1 MGSLR
6 TCKMSRNFGTT
17 GLPWNFRAK
26 GLDSGLP
33 EWLSDRFKITQLLRI
48 VAGSRTEGCALSI
61 IPLC

>member
-33 EWLSDRFKITQLLRI
+33 EWLSDRFKIDHF
-48 VAGSRTEGCALSI
+48 VAVSEI
-61 IPLC
+61 I